1 MAKLSIIR
9 SADWKMSQEWTVP
22 PKNAATHTTRRV
34 FVGVF
39 GLRLGSDGHKPLQD
53 CGGEALVL
61 NLGLLAAWCVGESLS
76 GL

>member
-1 MAKLSIIR
+1 MR
-9 SADWKMSQEWTVP
+9 QEWTVP
-22 PKNAATHTTRRV
+22 PKNVATHTTGCI

-61 NLGLLAAWCVGESLS
+61 NLGLLAA
-76 GL
+76 